1 MMILIRK
8 ARRKNGIM
16 KLVNKERLHIGERNS
31 R

>member
-16 KLVNKERLHIGERNS
+16 NLVNKERHHIGERNS